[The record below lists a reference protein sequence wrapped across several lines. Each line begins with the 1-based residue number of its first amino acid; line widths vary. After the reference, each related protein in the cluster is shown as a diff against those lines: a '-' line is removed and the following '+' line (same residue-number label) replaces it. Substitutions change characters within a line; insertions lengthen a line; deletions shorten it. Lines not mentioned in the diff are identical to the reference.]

1 MNYKERRR
9 YEKEEYIDYRRCC
22 YRAGGIC
29 TYDSASAAKIKANA
43 TYAISGVYTL
53 DIAYCEEYCD
63 FVKSGL
69 FCYTS

>member
-53 DIAYCEEYCD
+53 GIA
-63 FVKSGL
+63 
-69 FCYTS
+69 